1 MRKTKLLLLTSLS
14 PIISL
19 PFVAAK
25 CNTDAK
31 PEDMNKDKS
40 EKDKMT
46 SELKNSN
53 ESTNNDKNNNTK
65 SNKEKSNTESVT
77 KTSEKDIKS
86 EKIIESEMSD
96 MPMKK
101 AIKSEADK
109 RPVNNVDA
117 SGHDIGRWYDKVHEE
132 DLTNFKNEFQ
142 KILKDIETQIT
153 KNAKNEST
161 QKQLKSQF
169 NSLKS
174 KLEKKLDT
182 ASTWDHIDEI
192 VDEIDAVIRKV

>member
-1 MRKTKLLLLTSLS
+1 MRKTKFLLLTSLS

-65 SNKEKSNTESVT
+65 SNKEKV
-77 KTSEKDIKS
+77 
-86 EKIIESEMSD
+86 
-96 MPMKK
+96 
-101 AIKSEADK
+101 
-109 RPVNNVDA
+109 
-117 SGHDIGRWYDKVHEE
+117 
-132 DLTNFKNEFQ
+132 
-142 KILKDIETQIT
+142 IL
-153 KNAKNEST
+153 N
-161 QKQLKSQF
+161 L
-169 NSLKS
+169 
-174 KLEKKLDT
+174 
-182 ASTWDHIDEI
+182 
-192 VDEIDAVIRKV
+192 